1 MALKPWPWKVG
12 DSDSGISSSDG
23 SGSWLRRRQTGGER
37 RARSHSEARR
47 GEISKGKETLRRL
60 GREERQSCS
69 ADRLS
74 PSSHDAYN
82 DYYHRPRIRGRSHEN
97 SRSSFIEN
105 KEDRSNEQRSG
116 TCENEGRRC
125 DTLQRRIS
133 RKSIINRTLGRNAEE
148 RTEAHIVLHGESRTG
163 RPFEKRRDGTKN
175 GKTEGSSELRM
186 RRPVSHT
193 VSDSY
198 NIHPLS
204 SFCEERRWMQ
214 EDAEIQKA
222 SRRERTESEGRRNC
236 RSYSR
241 EKIEYVE
248 NQLQETG
255 FQRKHWQDEFQRTPA
270 NHVPE
275 FGWKEGGRQG
285 SGRRVSLRRLTTMAS
300 NHHLPRLPVRQTSL
314 GSSIRSSS
322 CSSLSQASSA
332 KLPISIMFSSSSV
345 SSLSDKEE
353 DVISLAHIDR
363 NLIVHSYIASRGQR
377 EKEVEIYEYLPAYK
391 MLRQKRG
398 LKQPSVSVC

>member
-23 SGSWLRRRQTGGER
+23 SGSWLRRRQTAGGER
-37 RARSHSEARR
+37 RSRSHSEARR
-47 GEISKGKETLRRL
+47 GEISKGKETVRRL
-60 GREERQSCS
+60 GREERQSS
-69 ADRLS
+69 SVGRSS
-74 PSSHDAYN
+74 PSQHCN
-82 DYYHRPRIRGRSHEN
+82 DYYYRPVLRGRSHEH
-97 SRSSFIEN
+97 SRTSHNEN
-105 KEDRSNEQRSG
+105 REDRSNEQRSR

-133 RKSIINRTLGRNAEE
+133 RKSIINRTLGRNGEE
-148 RTEAHIVLHGESRTG
+148 RSEAHKVLHGDRRTG
-163 RPFEKRRDGTKN
+163 RHIEQRRDGAKN
-175 GKTEGSSELRM
+175 GHIEESSELRM
-186 RRPVSHT
+186 RRPVSQT

-198 NIHPLS
+198 NIHPIS

-214 EDAEIQKA
+214 EEAEIQKA
-222 SRRERTESEGRRNC
+222 GRRERSESEGRRNR
-236 RSYSR
+236 RSCSQEKR
-241 EKIEYVE
+241 EPPEGH
-248 NQLQETG
+248 LQEVG
-255 FQRKHWQDEFQRTPA
+255 SQRKHWQDEFQRTPS

-275 FGWKEGGRQG
+275 FGLKNSVRQG
-285 SGRRVSLRRLTTMAS
+285 SPRRVSLRRLTTMTS

-332 KLPISIMFSSSSV
+332 KLPTSIMLSSSSV

-391 MLRQKRG
+391 MLRQKRS